1 MRTHVRVLNILILY
15 LPSVPRLD
23 PANLTFT
30 PDQSQLMPVAVIPPD
45 DITNADEI
53 YFISLILTNARD
65 VLGQTNIVQVTI
77 EDNGIYLHLMQYLL
91 AMNFTI
97 IELHDSSEP

>member
-1 MRTHVRVLNILILY
+1 MRTHILNILILN
-15 LPSVPRLD
+15 LPSVPRLE

-30 PDQSQLMPVAVIPPD
+30 AGQSQLMSVAVIPPD

-65 VLGQTNIVQVTI
+65 VLGQTNTVQVTI
-77 EDNGIYLHLMQYLL
+77 EDNGIYLHLMKYLL
-91 AMNFTI
+91 AI
-97 IELHDSSEP
+97 LVPCDPIEPGFSH